1 MNRGLSSNVRDVNAA
16 QRLDVGAVLL
26 EPEEPVVVGVVVPPV
41 ELDPVV
47 DDRVVVL
54 TPTRA
59 RAPPSW
65 LITRRRLTPSSATMP
80 PERRRSIMVLCDG
93 ALA

>member
-1 MNRGLSSNVRDVNAA
+1 MNRGFSSTLETVNAA
-16 QRLDVGAVLL
+16 QRLDAGAVLL
-26 EPEEPVVVGVVVPPV
+26 EAPEEPVVVGLAVPSV

-47 DDRVVVL
+47 DCVVAL

-65 LITRRRLTPSSATMP
+65 LITRRRLTPSSATRP
-80 PERRRSIMVLCDG
+80 RERRRSIMVLCDG